1 VIENLRKARIK
12 WGRISRIL
20 SKDGEDPKAMA
31 SFYKAIVQS
40 VLLYGSESW
49 VLTLAMEKQLQGF
62 HRRCA
67 QYITGQNIRQN
78 KDGTWTYLSTENVLK
93 MAGLWTIQEYIK
105 SRHNTVMKYARSRF
119 IYWQCEESKTY

>member
-1 VIENLRKARIK
+1 
-12 WGRISRIL
+12 
-20 SKDGEDPKAMA
+20 MA

-49 VLTLAMEKQLQGF
+49 VMTLSMEKQLQSF

-67 QYITGQNIRQN
+67 LYITGQHIRQN
-78 KDGTWTYLSTENVLK
+78 DDGTWTHPSSENVLE

-105 SRHNTVMKYARSRF
+105 IRRNTVMKYARSRF
-119 IYWQCEESKTY
+119 IDQQCEESKL